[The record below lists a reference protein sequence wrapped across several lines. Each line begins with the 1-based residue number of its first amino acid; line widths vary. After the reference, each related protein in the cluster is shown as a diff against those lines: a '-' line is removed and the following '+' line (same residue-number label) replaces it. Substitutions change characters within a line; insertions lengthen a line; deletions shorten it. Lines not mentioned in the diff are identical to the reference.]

1 MDSETSNLPK
11 DRLIQGNILIM
22 KLETIKNK
30 TDKLLLFNKKSL
42 KLLEKDDNALNAN
55 IKYWLKNSDL
65 IALKKGT
72 YLFKEKYTRENKKDD
87 YLEYIANQLVQPS
100 YVSLEYIMAKY
111 QLLSEPA
118 RAITSMSVKSAR
130 EFYNELGVW
139 RYYSLPK
146 KLFIGYKIKYFQGQ
160 PIAEATKAKAVFD
173 FLYLRFRR
181 GIKASRQSIDDLRLN
196 WENLNGEDLK
206 ELNSYFKLIP
216 QKRWESFKKI
226 IKEYAD

>member
-1 MDSETSNLPK
+1 
-11 DRLIQGNILIM
+11 M

-42 KLLEKDDNALNAN
+42 KLLEKDNNALDAN

-72 YLFKEKYTRENKKDD
+72 YLFKEKYDREIKKDD
-87 YLEYIANQLVQPS
+87 YLEYIANQLIQPS
-100 YVSLEYIMAKY
+100 YVSLEYVMAKY

-118 RAITSMSVKSAR
+118 RAITSITVKNSR
-130 EFYNELGVW
+130 EFYNKLGVW

-146 KLFIGYKIKYFQGQ
+146 KLFIGYKIKYFQGS
-160 PIAEATKAKAVFD
+160 PVAEATKAKSVFD

-181 GIKASRQSIDDLRLN
+181 GIKANCQNIDDLRLN
-196 WENLNGEDLK
+196 WENLSKEDLK
-206 ELNSYFKLIP
+206 ELVSYFNLIG
-216 QKRWESFKKI
+216 QARWESLIKI
-226 IKEYAD
+226 IREYAD